1 MAETVISAILR
12 QTLDFSYAEI
22 EQEHPNW
29 SKKAVDDYFYKQS
42 NINTL
47 AVSGTS
53 LEQQVIL
60 NTAQIEINVTN
71 IGINAGKISDNASDI
86 STNAQNLI
94 NHIDNTT
101 GAHNASAIFYD
112 NSGTSISFD
121 NVQGALSELD
131 SDLDGHILSD
141 SEHGV
146 TGDNVGNLDFATTLV
161 GGVVNLSALIADAVE
176 STVSVDSPDATDLL
190 TVIALANELKSDV
203 NQLVADLNNS
213 IVQFNAL
220 LDAMKTASR

>member
-1 MAETVISAILR
+1 MAETVISTILR

-47 AVSGTS
+47 AVSGTNIE
-53 LEQQVIL
+53 EQVTL
-60 NTAQIEINVTN
+60 NTAQIELNVTN
-71 IGINAGKISDNASDI
+71 IAL
-86 STNAQNLI
+86 NAQNLT
-94 NHIDNTT
+94 NHINDTA

-146 TGDNVGNLDFATTLV
+146 TGDNVGTGDFATALV
-161 GGVVNLSALIADAVE
+161 GGVVNLSALIDDAVE
-176 STVSVDSPDATDLL
+176 STVSVDSPDASDLP
-190 TVIALANELKSDV
+190 TVITLANELKGDV
-203 NQLVADLNNS
+203 NQLVTDLNNS

-220 LDAMKTASR
+220 LDAMKTAKQMSP

>member
-12 QTLDFSYAEI
+12 QSLDFSYAEI
-22 EQEHPNW
+22 EQEHPTW

-53 LEQQVIL
+53 VEQQVVL
-60 NTAQIEINVTN
+60 NTAQIEINVTK
-71 IGINAGKISDNASDI
+71 IGINA
-86 STNAQNLI
+86 QNLT

-131 SDLDGHILSD
+131 SDLDDHILSD

-146 TGDNVGNLDFATTLV
+146 AGDNVGNQDFATALV
-161 GGVVNLSALIADAVE
+161 GGVVNLSALVADAVE
-176 STVSVDSPDATDLL
+176 STVSVDSPDAIDLA
-190 TVIALANELKSDV
+190 TVITLANELKGDV
-203 NQLVADLNNS
+203 NQLVTDLNNS

-220 LDAMKTASR
+220 LDAMKTAKQMSP